1 MTIPTNLYNPQR
13 HNKVSKF
20 QTQTTQATTKQSG
33 TQTSNIQQGT
43 TGCIEK
49 IEDSQLTDRKF
60 QPGSDTTDVT
70 TRLSL

>member
-1 MTIPTNLYNPQR
+1 M
-13 HNKVSKF
+13 SKF

-33 TQTSNIQQGT
+33 TQTLNIQQGT
-43 TGCIEK
+43 IGCIEK

-70 TRLSL
+70 IRLSL